1 MAGFSK
7 GGSGGINQLT
17 GDVTAG
23 PGTGSQAATL
33 TATSNVN
40 TIVGNLAAVATNVVR
55 RSATATAGVGETTV
69 FTGSTASQTITLP
82 NLGTLTDGAYRIV
95 NDATVAVNILGGTNS
110 LSINGTVYS
119 ATTPYSVPAGMSYDF
134 VYDGT
139 GIWQAMA
146 IAPSAA
152 TTVTGPAS
160 YGGASAVG
168 SSLSY
173 ARADHDH
180 GLPAAPSASLTTQIS
195 YNSANV
201 NIPGGSVTTSVTTL
215 SLAAGTWLVL
225 GVIFWQSASTSAAE
239 YQTLILLGATR
250 VADQTAY
257 LPSQAQ
263 QSIGAFAVITIAST
277 TTVELAGVN
286 NSSTT
291 ASAYVG
297 TAAVSTG
304 LVAIKIA

>member
-95 NDATVAVNILGGTNS
+95 NDSTVAVNILGGTNS

-146 IAPSAA
+146 IAPSAG
-152 TTVTGPAS
+152 TTVTGPDS
-160 YGGASAVG
+160 YGSPSAVG

-180 GLPAAPSASLTTQIS
+180 GLPAAPSPSLLTQSS
-195 YNSANV
+195 YLPSNLPMPS
-201 NIPGGSVTTSVTTL
+201 GGVTTSVTTL

-225 GVIFWQSASTSAAE
+225 GVIYWMSGANYAAE
-239 YQTLILLGATR
+239 YQTQILSGGTI
-250 VADQTAY
+250 VADEIAY
-257 LPSQAQ
+257 IGALGN
-263 QSIGAFAVITIAST
+263 QSLEAFAVITIAST
-277 TTVELAGVN
+277 TTIELAGTN
-286 NSSTT
+286 YANAAAT
-291 ASAYVG
+291 AVAG
-297 TAAVSTG
+297 TPAVDTG